1 MIIEPGLALLVA
13 AVLVVLGTGLFVSS
27 PAIKQSP
34 RRQHAGPSIPGSTA
48 QRPCTLLGNAHCIGL
63 LVPTLVAVLVSGN
76 LTIAIPAVFPGAD
89 GAAAAGI
96 VLGLFA
102 GGSAVGGLIFGAAR
116 IPGRARF
123 QAIGLA
129 TILVVLSSAVGLTG
143 NIVGMTITVVAAGA
157 FFSPVTIVAYFA
169 ANDYGV
175 DHRKTESTTWVNT
188 SHNIG
193 AAAGSALAGI
203 VIELVGVN
211 ASFLAM
217 GAIAAVLVA
226 AASVLACRPL
236 HEPSRQA

>member
-1 MIIEPGLALLVA
+1 MINEPGLALLVA

-34 RRQHAGPSIPGSTA
+34 RRQHAGPSIPGSSA
-48 QRPCTLLGNAHCIGL
+48 QRPCTLFGNAHCIGL

-123 QAIGLA
+123 QVIGLA

-169 ANDYGV
+169 ANDCGG
-175 DHRKTESTTWVNT
+175 DHRKTESATWVNT

-203 VIELVGVN
+203 VIELVG
-211 ASFLAM
+211 
-217 GAIAAVLVA
+217 
-226 AASVLACRPL
+226 
-236 HEPSRQA
+236 